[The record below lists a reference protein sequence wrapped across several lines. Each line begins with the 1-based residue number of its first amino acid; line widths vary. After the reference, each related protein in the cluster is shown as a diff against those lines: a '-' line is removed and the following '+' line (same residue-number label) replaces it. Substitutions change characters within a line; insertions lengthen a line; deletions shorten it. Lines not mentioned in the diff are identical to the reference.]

1 MTVSSSW
8 RQVAAATAILTLAAC
23 GDDSNSNNAAQT
35 DAARAAEQV
44 TAQAKGGGAPGPATV
59 SRGEQLYRD
68 AERIANAGRDLEARQ
83 TFERALAAF
92 KSAND
97 RPGEGKTLVAMGSL
111 DRAMGQGERGRQV
124 LRDADAVY
132 TALNDPKG
140 RAETAFALG
149 ELERAQ
155 FNNET
160 SRQVFDRAAGL
171 FRAASDW
178 SGEARSLLGRA
189 DVERRLAH
197 ILSAQRSAARAQ
209 AIYTVLRETQ
219 NATLARRSL
228 EEVTTNYPDDNEE
241 AREALRT
248 EALQLEQAGDLP
260 GEAMVVLRIAA
271 LEHNAGRPAQAR
283 EAYNRAL
290 DLLRSEQ
297 QQQAGLVRALTGL
310 GDLERDLEFADAAI
324 SAYTTAR
331 GLAQQLSDPVA
342 QGAILVGLA
351 DVERS
356 RGGATAA
363 QLAQEA
369 RELFQRAGNRAGEAA
384 ALVAQARIAL
394 KANDVAAA
402 ERAITDAQQAAPAD
416 DAVAAQVQR
425 TLADVQRA
433 KSDAAAIETY
443 RKALAAFEASG
454 TRLGEAWSLLGL
466 GRALA
471 GTSPTEAKVNLLL
484 AANAFATLGMEARR
498 AEASAAAAA
507 IN

>member
-44 TAQAKGGGAPGPATV
+44 TAQAKGGAAPGPATV

-297 QQQAGLVRALTGL
+297 QQAGLVRVLTGL